1 MCSPVGASQVH
12 IMTNARDKERH
23 KRLFSVA
30 NEKVKFRSS
39 NVGENVVEQN
49 SP

>member
-12 IMTNARDKERH
+12 IMTNARDKEERH

-39 NVGENVVEQN
+39 NVGENAEQN